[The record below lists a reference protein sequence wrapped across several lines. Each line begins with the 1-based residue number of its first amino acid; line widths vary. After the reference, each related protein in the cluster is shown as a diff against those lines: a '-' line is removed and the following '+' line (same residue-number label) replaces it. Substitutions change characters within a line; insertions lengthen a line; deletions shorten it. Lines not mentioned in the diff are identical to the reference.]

1 MTKVSIILD
10 LDEDIFEEVI
20 APRKAE
26 RKLSSFMVNLL
37 TAYYKN
43 ESVRGVVDG
52 VSDNQDLQG
61 ILAFQEQLN
70 LANKSL
76 EAIGLFA
83 ESGNEYLEDAKT
95 SFNIEETPNSTSKV
109 VSSPSISD
117 KAVLEDIKL
126 LKEEFARSRE
136 ESKRDIESIKDMLT
150 GLVSG
155 GISPK
160 VEPKVEPKAESSEI
174 SFNDDNLDLGLDLGE
189 LEIKLDTTE
198 EAKEGEVD
206 GSDVLNQ
213 LLAGNSISFGGM

>member
-95 SFNIEETPNSTSKV
+95 SFDISETSIVPNKSERTSG
-109 VSSPSISD
+109 IAD
-117 KAVLEDIKL
+117 KSVLEDIQL
-126 LKEEFARSRE
+126 LKDEFARSRE
-136 ESKRDIESIKDMLT
+136 ENKRDIESIKDMLSS
-150 GLVSG
+150 LVTG
-155 GISPK
+155 GIQAKTSPV
-160 VEPKVEPKAESSEI
+160 VEAPEA
-174 SFNDDNLDLGLDLGE
+174 SFEEDNLDLGLDLGE

-198 EAKEGEVD
+198 EAKEEEVD

>member
-95 SFNIEETPNSTSKV
+95 SFNVEETPNSTSKV
-109 VSSPSISD
+109 ISSPSISD
-117 KAVLEDIKL
+117 KAVLEDIEL

-136 ESKRDIESIKDMLT
+136 ESKRDIESIKDMLA
-150 GLVSG
+150 GLVIG
-155 GISPK
+155 GIQAKESPV
-160 VEPKVEPKAESSEI
+160 VEAPEA
-174 SFNDDNLDLGLDLGE
+174 SFEEDNLDLGLDLGE

-198 EAKEGEVD
+198 EAKEEEVD

>member
-10 LDEDIFEEVI
+10 LDEGIFEEVI

-95 SFNIEETPNSTSKV
+95 SFNVEETPNSTSKV

-136 ESKRDIESIKDMLT
+136 ESKRDIESIKDMLA
-150 GLVSG
+150 GLVIG
-155 GISPK
+155 GIQAKESPV
-160 VEPKVEPKAESSEI
+160 VEASEA
-174 SFNDDNLDLGLDLGE
+174 SFEEDNLDLGLDLGE
-189 LEIKLDTTE
+189 SEIKLDTTE
-198 EAKEGEVD
+198 EAKEEEVD

>member
-95 SFNIEETPNSTSKV
+95 SFNVEETPNSTSKV

-136 ESKRDIESIKDMLT
+136 ESKRDIESIKDMLA

-155 GISPK
+155 GIRAKESPI
-160 VEPKVEPKAESSEI
+160 VEAPEA
-174 SFNDDNLDLGLDLGE
+174 SFEEDNLDLGLDLGE

-198 EAKEGEVD
+198 EAKEEEVD

-213 LLAGNSISFGGM
+213 LLAGNSISFGGI